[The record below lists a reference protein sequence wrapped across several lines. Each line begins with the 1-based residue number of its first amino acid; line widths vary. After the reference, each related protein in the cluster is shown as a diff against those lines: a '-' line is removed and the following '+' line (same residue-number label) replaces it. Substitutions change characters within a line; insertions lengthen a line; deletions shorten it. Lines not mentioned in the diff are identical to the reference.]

1 MTMTATPTA
10 SGLPLRVAD
19 FTSLSEALDYA
30 ADGDTGYNFYDRK
43 GAIRA
48 VLGYRA
54 LREDAEEL
62 GRRLAG
68 LGLPRGAHVALMA
81 DTDPDFVRLFFAC
94 QRVGL
99 VPVTLPA
106 SSHVGSHDTY
116 VAQLRRLLQHSRADA
131 AMAPAESLPFLHE
144 AAHGVSLRFIGTLA
158 DVRALPRCEAIVR
171 PLAHDEVAY
180 IQFTSGTTRAGRGVV
195 VMQAALTA
203 NLHGILRHGLAV
215 ASDDR
220 AVSWLPAYHD
230 MGFVG
235 FVLAPMASQR
245 SVDCLSPADFVK
257 RPLLWLTLISR
268 TRATISFSPSFGYEL
283 CAHRLRADDVA
294 RLDLS
299 SWRVAGVGAEM
310 IRADFLERFVEAL
323 APAGFDAHAFLAC
336 YGMAECSLAISMAPL
351 GKGLDVDHVDRQQ
364 LAEALIA
371 VPADDLPA
379 GDTSAVTFVKC
390 GTPLPGYEVQIR
402 DENGREVIERRT
414 GVIFVR
420 GASVMSGYFADP
432 EATSEVLS
440 PDGWLDTGDIGYL
453 VDGNI
458 IITGRQ
464 KDLLII
470 NGRNIWPQEIE
481 LIADEE
487 PDVRTAAAFSSP
499 GPQGEETAV
508 LLIECR
514 QADPA
519 QRTALVRRLQGAL
532 LAQLGIHCAIELVA
546 PHTLPRTSSGKLSR
560 GSARAWF
567 VEHRGPASETPWQTS
582 SR

>member
-1 MTMTATPTA
+1 MIMTATPTA

-30 ADGDTGYNFYDRK
+30 AAGDTGYNFYDRK
-43 GAIRA
+43 GGLRA

-54 LREDAEEL
+54 LREDAEDL
-62 GRRLAG
+62 GRRLAA
-68 LGLPRGAHVALMA
+68 LGLPRGAHIALMA
-81 DTDPDFVRLFFAC
+81 DTEPDFVRLFFAC

-106 SSHVGSHDTY
+106 SPHVGSHDTY
-116 VAQLRRLLQHSRADA
+116 VAQLRRLLEHSRADVA
-131 AMAPAESLPFLHE
+131 IAPGESLPFLQE
-144 AAHGVSLRFIGTLA
+144 AARGVSLRFIGTPA
-158 DVRALPRCEAIVR
+158 DLRARPRYEAVVR
-171 PLAHDEVAY
+171 PLGHDEVAY
-180 IQFTSGTTRAGRGVV
+180 IQFTSGTTRVGRGVV
-195 VMQAALTA
+195 VTQAALMA
-203 NLHGILRHGLAV
+203 NLQGILGHGLAIGPE
-215 ASDDR
+215 DR

-235 FVLAPMASQR
+235 FVLAPLASQV

-268 TRATISFSPSFGYEL
+268 GRGTISFSPSFGYEL
-283 CAHRLRADDVA
+283 CARRLRAEDVA

-310 IRADFLERFVEAL
+310 IRADFLERFVGVL
-323 APAGFDAHAFLAC
+323 APAGFDPHAFLAC

-351 GKGLDVDHVDRQQ
+351 GKGLDVDEVDRRQ
-364 LAEALIA
+364 LAEVSIA
-371 VPADDLPA
+371 VAAHDVHA
-379 GDTSAVTFVKC
+379 GEPSAVTFVKC
-390 GTPLPGYEVQIR
+390 GTPLPGYEVEIR
-402 DENGREVIERRT
+402 DENGREVRERRT

-440 PDGWLDTGDIGYL
+440 ADGWLDTGDIGYL
-453 VDGNI
+453 ADGNI
-458 IITGRQ
+458 VITGRK

-481 LIADEE
+481 LIAEEE
-487 PDVRTAAAFSSP
+487 PDVRTAAAFASP

-508 LLIECR
+508 VLVECR
-514 QADPA
+514 QVDPA
-519 QRTALVRRLQGAL
+519 QRTALVRRLQGAIV
-532 LAQLGIHCAIELVA
+532 AQLGIQCAIELVA

-567 VEHRGPASETPWQTS
+567 VEHRGPASETPWPTS

>member
-1 MTMTATPTA
+1 MTATPTA

-19 FTSLSEALDYA
+19 FTSLSEALAYA

-43 GAIRA
+43 GALRD

-54 LREDAEEL
+54 LRDDAEEL
-62 GRRLAG
+62 GRRLAS
-68 LGLPRGAHVALMA
+68 LGLRRGAHVALVA

-106 SSHVGSHDTY
+106 STHVGSHDAY
-116 VAQLRRLLQHSRADA
+116 VAQLGRLLQHSRAEVA
-131 AMAPAESLPFLHE
+131 IAPADSLPLLHE
-144 AAHGVSLRFIGTLA
+144 AAGGVSLRFIGALA
-158 DVRALPRCEAIVR
+158 ELRALPREEGIVR
-171 PLAHDEVAY
+171 PLAHDEAAY

-195 VMQAALTA
+195 VTQAALMA
-203 NLHGILRHGLAV
+203 NLHAILRHGLAIT
-215 ASDDR
+215 SDDR

-235 FVLAPMASQR
+235 FVLAPVASQV

-257 RPLLWLTLISR
+257 RPSLWLTLISR
-268 TRATISFSPSFGYEL
+268 MRGTISFSPSFGYEL
-283 CAHRLRADDVA
+283 CARRLRADDLTG
-294 RLDLS
+294 LDLS

-351 GKGLDVDHVDRQQ
+351 GKGLDVDRVDRLQ
-364 LAEALIA
+364 LLETLIA
-371 VPADDLPA
+371 VPTDDLPRSDA
-379 GDTSAVTFVKC
+379 VPVTFVKC
-390 GTPLPGYEVQIR
+390 GAPLPGYEVQIR
-402 DENGREVIERRT
+402 DENGREVLERRT

-420 GASVMSGYFADP
+420 GTSVMSGYFADP

-453 VDGNI
+453 VDGSI
-458 IITGRQ
+458 VITGRK

-481 LIADEE
+481 LIAEEE
-487 PDVRTAAAFSSP
+487 PEVRTAAAFSSS

-508 LLIECR
+508 VLVECR

-519 QRTALVRRLQGAL
+519 QRTIMVRRLQAAI

-560 GSARAWF
+560 ASARAWF
-567 VEHRGPASETPWQTS
+567 VEHRRHGSETPWRTS